1 MKLTPRII
9 FSSGIMA
16 TGKTTTMK
24 DLAKKIDNSLYLDRD
39 DINQGNLY
47 ITPKQMPGLPSCED
61 YVKNAGLLPDH
72 MKIVKTAFGEMWK
85 VDPHNAFYSRHIR
98 DQSYLIQ
105 MHLAKTNLQC
115 GKVPIIDCITM
126 RQIQDNTLQKI
137 MDSEFFSGYPKYLIH
152 FICDEKECY
161 ERVLARS
168 QVDEVARKRVDLIK
182 SPSRIASPTSS
193 PEAFHKFI
201 TEEQPMLPKEL
212 KNYKHLLVNT
222 SEKNIERCAIDCL
235 QYVSR

>member
-16 TGKTTTMK
+16 TGKTTIMK
-24 DLAKKIDNSLYLDRD
+24 ALADKIDNSLYLDRD
-39 DINQGNLY
+39 DINKGNLHVAPTQ
-47 ITPKQMPGLPSCED
+47 TPDLPSFEE
-61 YVKNAGLLPDH
+61 YVNNA
-72 MKIVKTAFGEMWK
+72 KIFPNHVKWVETEFGEMWK
-85 VDPHNAFYSRHIR
+85 VDPHNAFYRRHIR

-105 MHLAKTNLQC
+105 MYLAKTNLQC

-126 RQIQDNTLQKI
+126 RQIQDKTLQKI
-137 MDSEFFSGYPKYLIH
+137 IDSELFSGYPKYLIH

-161 ERVLARS
+161 ERTLARS
-168 QVDEVARKRVDLIK
+168 HVDEAARKRVDLIK
-182 SPSRIASPTSS
+182 SPSRTASPTSS

-212 KNYKHLLVNT
+212 KNYEHLLVNT
-222 SEKNIERCAIDCL
+222 SEKNVERCAIDCL
-235 QYVSR
+235 QYVLR